1 MSGVPV
7 IWWRVHFYATHEWM
21 NGSASYSLPV
31 PYQSV
36 CALPTQL
43 QSPNQT
49 SMTERLAQGSCR
61 IGIRELWF
69 GWSPPSPV
77 EQAYSPTAI
86 IWTQQCSLCGLACVA
101 FGWRLVRGTTASET
115 RANTQP
121 ARPLFTAQP
130 IFFTRCKCHS
140 YHFPPPPPASCQDTS
155 PFLAPRLEQLG
166 SSCVISITSHCTSAR
181 RDHQLPSLR
190 NNGSTRFHFPTEA
203 YLPSCCCPVDVNAE
217 AEASDYRP
225 VPFMHSSFHMGPPSA
240 CFEEVYRPS
249 SLLCN
254 NKRR

>member
-1 MSGVPV
+1 MPFWPKGIYHPFALSWTICHPTANDPATYIHRRRHVLVDLDRPKGWACKRRRVLLTPMSGVPV
-7 IWWRVHFYATHEWM
+7 LWWRVHFYATHEWM

-86 IWTQQCSLCGLACVA
+86 ISTQQCSLCGLACVA
-101 FGWRLVRGTTASET
+101 FGWRLVREVP
-115 RANTQP
+115 RHK
-121 ARPLFTAQP
+121 RPDRTPNLP
-130 IFFTRCKCHS
+130 VHCSPHNNFFTRCKCHG

-166 SSCVISITSHCTSAR
+166 SSCVISITSHCTI
-181 RDHQLPSLR
+181 LVL
-190 NNGSTRFHFPTEA
+190 
-203 YLPSCCCPVDVNAE
+203 
-217 AEASDYRP
+217 
-225 VPFMHSSFHMGPPSA
+225 
-240 CFEEVYRPS
+240 
-249 SLLCN
+249 
-254 NKRR
+254 

>member
-1 MSGVPV
+1 V
-7 IWWRVHFYATHEWM
+7 
-21 NGSASYSLPV
+21 
-31 PYQSV
+31 
-36 CALPTQL
+36 L
-43 QSPNQT
+43 QRPH
-49 SMTERLAQGSCR
+49 L
-61 IGIRELWF
+61 
-69 GWSPPSPV
+69 
-77 EQAYSPTAI
+77 
-86 IWTQQCSLCGLACVA
+86 CSLRVA
-101 FGWRLVRGTTASET
+101 ASQRGTTASVSET
-115 RANTQP
+115 RPNTQP
-121 ARPLFTAQP
+121 ARSLFTAQP
-130 IFFTRCKCHS
+130 FLFTRCKCHS

-240 CFEEVYRPS
+240 CFEEVFRPS